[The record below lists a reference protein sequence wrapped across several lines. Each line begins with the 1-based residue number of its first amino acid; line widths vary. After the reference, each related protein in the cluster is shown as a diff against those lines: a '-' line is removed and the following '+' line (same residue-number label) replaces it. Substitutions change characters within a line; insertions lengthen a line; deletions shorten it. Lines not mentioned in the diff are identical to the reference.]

1 MFQQLTL
8 WPRPGNLRRLRLEFQ
23 SEIPSATAR
32 RLDRRNTGRRV
43 LARPLQAESEYHAI
57 TWAFD
62 FGGVL
67 HRPFHRPSCSKLA
80 TRDSTIVAEN
90 PIWLRP
96 LLAISNAPV
105 TVLATDGMEAPSE
118 PIENFW
124 VVSVIAPTDAQG
136 RRQLP
141 HLH

>member
-1 MFQQLTL
+1 
-8 WPRPGNLRRLRLEFQ
+8 
-23 SEIPSATAR
+23 
-32 RLDRRNTGRRV
+32 RNTGRRV

-57 TWAFD
+57 SWAFD
-62 FGGVL
+62 FGGVF
-67 HRPFHRPSCSKLA
+67 HRPFHRPSCRKLA

-105 TVLATDGMEAPSE
+105 AVLATDGMEAPSE

-124 VVSVIAPTDAQG
+124 VVSVIAMF
-136 RRQLP
+136 RQLTCP
-141 HLH
+141 RDRHLVLSTIFETFCTNSCSTSVNTQKRPYKNT